1 MHRDEIATDETL
13 VRRLLEAQFPHW
25 AKLPIGCVLS
35 AGTDNA
41 LYRLGEDLVARFPR
55 IHWARDDVHKEFF
68 WLPKLAPLLPL
79 SIPVPL
85 AKGRPGEGYPW
96 HWTIGPWLNGENAS
110 IERIADIHSF
120 TKKLAQFISALH
132 QIDLKDGP
140 PASRGVPLSQRDAPT
155 CEAIAKLTRIIDT
168 ETASALWK
176 ESLKIPEWHSSPVWV
191 HGDLSPGNLLM
202 ANGQLSAVIDFGG
215 LGVGDPACD
224 LIVAWN
230 LLTATMR
237 KDFSDALQID
247 EATWARGRG
256 WALSVALIQLPYYLH
271 TNPVIAANARHVIAE
286 VLADFQTN
294 QR

>member
-1 MHRDEIATDETL
+1 
-13 VRRLLEAQFPHW
+13 
-25 AKLPIGCVLS
+25 
-35 AGTDNA
+35 
-41 LYRLGEDLVARFPR
+41 
-55 IHWARDDVHKEFF
+55 
-68 WLPKLAPLLPL
+68 
-79 SIPVPL
+79 
-85 AKGRPGEGYPW
+85 
-96 HWTIGPWLNGENAS
+96 
-110 IERIADIHSF
+110 
-120 TKKLAQFISALH
+120 
-132 QIDLKDGP
+132 
-140 PASRGVPLSQRDAPT
+140 
-155 CEAIAKLTRIIDT
+155 
-168 ETASALWK
+168 
-176 ESLKIPEWHSSPVWV
+176 
-191 HGDLSPGNLLM
+191 M